1 MGIRVHAYGSTTE
14 GLSFSR
20 GGVGAEKNIDPLYV
34 PYDMAKELGQIHTVN
49 YTQAIT
55 NTGAPQNAILVDLP
69 GQLTNQLQTFVRWGT
84 YHKVVG
90 IDITVDHPQ
99 QVGQTSGGQITGY
112 IRYYAPT
119 HGRCEAVRGAF
130 DAMKTV
136 MKSQGISMSDNRQYD
151 FKAPINELSHAS
163 GVFPN
168 QATLDG
174 ASGLAMFNAS
184 NPTASIFNVHNESVR
199 PDGGTTAA
207 ADLYSAGFSTLQ
219 NPAGGTDFVLND
231 EVAYSGNRDGASTE
245 YEEIPF
251 QLTFDPT
258 TGNVSTF
265 QWRPDPALFLAVL
278 CGQMSLVVDAVY
290 FDGTPATPTQIDLNL
305 SVMVSGWKS
314 VMSRPK
320 LRARK
325 SSARKNGKK

>member
-1 MGIRVHAYGSTTE
+1 MYTAVTPPAACLR
-14 GLSFSR
+14 SR
-20 GGVGAEKNIDPLYV
+20 GGVGAVKTKDPLYI

-49 YTQAIT
+49 YTQAIA
-55 NTGAPQNAILVDLP
+55 NTGSPQNAVLVDLP
-69 GQLTNQLQTFVRWGT
+69 GQLTNQLQTLVRWGT

-90 IDITVDHPQ
+90 IDITLDNAQVVGVDKR
-99 QVGQTSGGQITGY
+99 GGQVTGY

-119 HGRCEAVRGAF
+119 KGRCEAVRGAF

-136 MKSQGISMSDNRQYD
+136 MKNQGISMSDNRMYD

-174 ASGLAMFNAS
+174 VSGLALFNTAT
-184 NPTASIFNVHNESVR
+184 PTASIFNVHNESVR
-199 PDGGTTAA
+199 PTETGAA
-207 ADLYSAGFSTLQ
+207 ADLYSSGFATLI

-231 EVAYSGNRDGASTE
+231 EAAYSGNRDGASTE
-245 YEEIPF
+245 YETIPF

-278 CGQMSLVVDAVY
+278 CGQMSVVVDAVY
-290 FDGTPATPTQIDLNL
+290 FEGLPTPPTQIDLNL

-314 VMSRPK
+314 IMSKP
-320 LRARK
+320 RARK
-325 SSARKNGKK
+325 SSARAKKMK